1 LTVQQAK
8 SSVYHAELK
17 KLRPEIVKLGK
28 SVKGQ
33 FGVYVKHIESGAE
46 LAIEADK
53 IYPLGSVFKVALM
66 AEVYRQA
73 HEGLL
78 SMDEEVELEK
88 RHYCIGSGI
97 LQYLSPGL
105 KLKVRDLL
113 TLMMIAN
120 DNTASQMLWKR
131 VGVQSVNMFL
141 RDLGLAKTIIYL
153 PFREE
158 YLMSMGYGPFK
169 DLTIVEAA
177 RRWHGLSD
185 IDRMKVM
192 SEVDKEAANL
202 SVDDFR
208 RGYQL
213 IYGVKDEK
221 RYLTQRA
228 YDEVFD
234 NQGTPREIGF
244 LLERIFKRE
253 VVSKK
258 ACDEMLDILMVPQ
271 AVSTVPRS
279 LSPDTPV
286 ISRAAG
292 DSAGS
297 VNEAGVIFTS
307 PTSHIVFTCFY
318 KRLEEGWAEKARSV
332 QSSLSKL
339 IHDSFVRLRP
349 R

>member
-1 LTVQQAK
+1 
-8 SSVYHAELK
+8 VYHSELK
-17 KLRPEIVKLGK
+17 KLRPEIVKLSK

-33 FGVYVKHIESGAE
+33 FGFYVTHLESGAE

-53 IYPLGSVFKVALM
+53 IYPLGSVFKIALM
-66 AEVYRQA
+66 AEVHRQA

-78 SMDEEVELEK
+78 SMDEEVELEN
-88 RHYCIGSGI
+88 RHYCIGSGV
-97 LQYLSPGL
+97 LQYLSSGL

-141 RDLGLAKTIIYL
+141 RELGLAKTTIYL

-169 DLTIVEAA
+169 DLSIVEAA

-185 IDRMKVM
+185 MDRMKVIG
-192 SEVDKEAANL
+192 EVDKEAARL
-202 SVDDFR
+202 SVEAFR

-234 NQGTPREIGF
+234 NQGTPREVGY
-244 LLERIFKRE
+244 LLERILRRE
-253 VVSKK
+253 VVSKE

-271 AVSTVPRS
+271 AVSTIPRS
-279 LSPDTPV
+279 LSPDTHV
-286 ISRAAG
+286 ISRATG

-297 VNEAGVIFTS
+297 VNEAGIIYASPSSHVI
-307 PTSHIVFTCFY
+307 FTCFY
-318 KRLEEGWAEKARSV
+318 KRLEEGWAERARLV
-332 QSSLSKL
+332 QSNISKL
-339 IHDSFVRLRP
+339 IHDTFVRIRP